1 MTNIMAGA
9 IGINLRIETGVDLTG
24 YSSALIKVL
33 NPDQTTSTWTPDSI
47 DAENGYLYYETTDG
61 DFDDDGEYL
70 FQSYVVFTDGEERIG
85 YPARLNIYKNRVS
98 LS

>member
-9 IGINLRIETGVDLTG
+9 IGINLRIECGVDLTG

-33 NPDQTTSTWTPDSI
+33 NPDGTTKTWTPDSVT
-47 DAENGYLYYETTDG
+47 DEDGYLYYETVDG
-61 DFDDDGEYL
+61 DFDDNGEYI
-70 FQSYVVFTDGEERIG
+70 FQSYVTFTDGEVRVG
-85 YPARLNIYKNRVS
+85 YPARLQIYENLVS